1 MHGLWKVLKKDPRI
15 SLTMDLNK
23 ESMEKKEL
31 RRTNMRTIDNLFV
44 CESKGCTCFEVLS
57 FWQKS
62 GKMCVCVCVCV
73 FFFFIKILCEM
84 ACFCDFSFVAIL

>member
-1 MHGLWKVLKKDPRI
+1 MNLGLWSEV
-15 SLTMDLNK
+15 K
-23 ESMEKKEL
+23 EWPMSTWIGL
-31 RRTNMRTIDNLFV
+31 QFQ
-44 CESKGCTCFEVLS
+44 CTCFEVLS

-62 GKMCVCVCVCV
+62 GNMCV